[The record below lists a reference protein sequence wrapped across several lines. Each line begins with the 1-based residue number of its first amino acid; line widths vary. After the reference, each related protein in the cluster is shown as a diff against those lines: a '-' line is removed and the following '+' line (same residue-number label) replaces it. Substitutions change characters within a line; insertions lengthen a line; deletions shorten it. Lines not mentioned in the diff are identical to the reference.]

1 MPEAVV
7 ADSYRRRVAAHMA
20 GTGVLKPIAF
30 IAYGDGGHNPDNT
43 PKPADSGADGL
54 YHEVKRKPVTALVQE
69 DLYSATGK
77 GVVESDDLAA
87 GALSEAA
94 LLDTDGNLVCWK
106 TFAPKY
112 LENGETYGVNLK
124 MRY

>member
-43 PKPADSGADGL
+43 PKPADSGAAGL
-54 YHEVKRKPVTALVQE
+54 YHEVKRKAAE
-69 DLYSATGK
+69 DLITAA
-77 GVVESDDLAA
+77 EDLE
-87 GALSEAA
+87 ALSAIS
-94 LLDTDGNLVCWK
+94 W
-106 TFAPKY
+106 
-112 LENGETYGVNLK
+112 
-124 MRY
+124 